1 MRAATIAQLA
11 WYKTPSES
19 TAGLYSC
26 HAVPGLSET
35 QLRDIMHY
43 ATCHKNLQFGWDFA
57 NDMTTNGL
65 PFPAF
70 LEGDDLYVWRAYQ
83 YLLGAEDP
91 IIAGAVALTSAGNT
105 TLRNQIHALL
115 VSEGVDHEFVSSRLS
130 LSLEVVKAYEK
141 LFFNV
146 LDRKADHAFIASI
159 VYPEGRM
166 VEAMEN
172 YLETTGFGDLMM
184 RAGLTNGKDF
194 VLYAGGIGK
203 HPFESLDAAEGA
215 ARMDKQFM
223 IDGCFYALSGWQH
236 QRKNAMPI
244 LNARLS
250 MQASKMGKQET
261 VGEVID
267 ISIGDSLREE
277 IERVSELKATA
288 RAKAKV
294 LELKGEVPANLT
306 NQQGNN

>member
-26 HAVPGLSET
+26 ENIPGLSES
-35 QLRDIMHY
+35 QIRDIMHY
-43 ATCHKNLQFGWDFA
+43 AACHKNLHFGWDFA
-57 NDMTTNGL
+57 TDMAASTL

-83 YLLGAEDP
+83 YLKGAEDP
-91 IIAGAVALTSAGNT
+91 VIAGAVAITSEGNKN
-105 TLRNQIHALL
+105 LRNQIHALL
-115 VSEGVDHEFVSSRLS
+115 VSEDVDHEFVSDRLS
-130 LSLEVVKAYEK
+130 ISLEVVKAYEK

-146 LDRKADHAFIASI
+146 LDRKADHAFIASV
-159 VYPEGRM
+159 VYPDGRM
-166 VEAMEN
+166 VEAMED

-194 VLYAGGIGK
+194 VLYAGGVGK
-203 HPFESLDAAEGA
+203 HPFASLDAAEGA

-236 QRKNAMPI
+236 QRRNAMPI

-250 MQASKMGKQET
+250 MQASKMGNKQEMA
-261 VGEVID
+261 GEVID
-267 ISIGDSLREE
+267 VHLSDTLREE
-277 IERVSELKATA
+277 IEQISTFKAAA
-288 RAKAKV
+288 RAKKAA
-294 LELKGEVPANLT
+294 LALT
-306 NQQGNN
+306 TSLPDNKTTPD

>member
-26 HAVPGLSET
+26 ENIPGLSEA

-43 ATCHKNLQFGWDFA
+43 ASCHKNLHFGWDFA
-57 NDMTTNGL
+57 TDMAESTL

-83 YLLGAEDP
+83 YLKGAEDP
-91 IIAGAVALTSAGNT
+91 VIAGAVAITSEGNKN
-105 TLRNQIHALL
+105 LRNQIHALL
-115 VSEGVDHEFVSSRLS
+115 VSEDVDHEFVSDRLS
-130 LSLEVVKAYEK
+130 ISLEVVKAYEK

-146 LDRKADHAFIASI
+146 LDRKADHAFIASV

-166 VEAMEN
+166 VEAMED

-194 VLYAGGIGK
+194 VLYAGGVGK
-203 HPFESLDAAEGA
+203 HPFAALDAAEGA

-236 QRKNAMPI
+236 QRRNAMPI

-250 MQASKMGKQET
+250 MQASKMGNKQEVT
-261 VGEVID
+261 GEVID
-267 ISIGDSLREE
+267 VHLSDTLREE
-277 IERVSELKATA
+277 IEQISTFKAAA
-288 RAKAKV
+288 RAKKAA
-294 LELKGEVPANLT
+294 LALT
-306 NQQGNN
+306 TSLPDNKTTPD

>member
-26 HAVPGLSET
+26 ENIPGLSES

-43 ATCHKNLQFGWDFA
+43 ATCHKNLHFGWDFA
-57 NDMTTNGL
+57 TDMAASTL

-83 YLLGAEDP
+83 YLKGAEDP
-91 IIAGAVALTSAGNT
+91 VIAGAVAITSEGNKN
-105 TLRNQIHALL
+105 LRNQIHALL
-115 VSEGVDHEFVSSRLS
+115 VSEDVDHEFVSDRLS
-130 LSLEVVKAYEK
+130 ISLEVVKAYEK

-146 LDRKADHAFIASI
+146 LDRKADHAFIASV
-159 VYPEGRM
+159 VYPDGRM
-166 VEAMEN
+166 VEAMED

-203 HPFESLDAAEGA
+203 HPFASLDAAEGA

-236 QRKNAMPI
+236 QRRNAMPI

-250 MQASKMGKQET
+250 MQASKMGNKQE
-261 VGEVID
+261 VAGEVID
-267 ISIGDSLREE
+267 VHLSDTLREE
-277 IERVSELKATA
+277 IEQISTFKAAA
-288 RAKAKV
+288 RAKKAA
-294 LELKGEVPANLT
+294 LALT
-306 NQQGNN
+306 TSLPDNKTTPD

>member
-26 HAVPGLSET
+26 ESIPGLSES

-43 ATCHKNLQFGWDFA
+43 ATCHKNLHFGWDFA
-57 NDMTTNGL
+57 IDMAASTL

-83 YLLGAEDP
+83 YLKGAEDP
-91 IIAGAVALTSAGNT
+91 VIAGAVAITSEGNKN
-105 TLRNQIHALL
+105 LRNQIHALL
-115 VSEGVDHEFVSSRLS
+115 VSEDVDHEFVSDRLS
-130 LSLEVVKAYEK
+130 ISLEVVKAYEK

-146 LDRKADHAFIASI
+146 LDRKADHAFIASV
-159 VYPEGRM
+159 VYPDGRM
-166 VEAMEN
+166 VEAMED

-203 HPFESLDAAEGA
+203 HPFASLDAAEGA

-236 QRKNAMPI
+236 QRRNAMPI

-250 MQASKMGKQET
+250 MQASKMGNKQE
-261 VGEVID
+261 VAGEVID
-267 ISIGDSLREE
+267 VHLSDTLREE
-277 IERVSELKATA
+277 IEQISTFKAAA
-288 RAKAKV
+288 RAKKAA
-294 LELKGEVPANLT
+294 LALT
-306 NQQGNN
+306 TSLPDNKTTPD

>member
-26 HAVPGLSET
+26 ENIPGLSES

-43 ATCHKNLQFGWDFA
+43 ATCHKNLHFGWDFA
-57 NDMTTNGL
+57 TDMAASTL

-83 YLLGAEDP
+83 YLKGAEDP
-91 IIAGAVALTSAGNT
+91 VIAGAVAITSEGNKN
-105 TLRNQIHALL
+105 LRNQIHALL
-115 VSEGVDHEFVSSRLS
+115 VSEDVDHEFVSDRLS
-130 LSLEVVKAYEK
+130 ISLEVVKAYEK

-146 LDRKADHAFIASI
+146 LDRKADHAFIASV
-159 VYPEGRM
+159 VYPDGRM
-166 VEAMEN
+166 VEAMED

-203 HPFESLDAAEGA
+203 HPFASLDAAEGA

-236 QRKNAMPI
+236 QRRNAMPI

-250 MQASKMGKQET
+250 MQASKMGNKQEIS
-261 VGEVID
+261 GEVID
-267 ISIGDSLREE
+267 VHLSDTLREE
-277 IERVSELKATA
+277 IEQISTFKAAA
-288 RAKAKV
+288 RAKKAA
-294 LELKGEVPANLT
+294 LALT
-306 NQQGNN
+306 TSLPDNKTTPD

>member
-26 HAVPGLSET
+26 ENIPGLSES

-57 NDMTTNGL
+57 KDMAESIL

-83 YLLGAEDP
+83 YLKGAEDP
-91 IIAGAVALTSAGNT
+91 VIAGAVAITSEGNKN
-105 TLRNQIHALL
+105 LRNQIHALL
-115 VSEGVDHEFVSSRLS
+115 VSEDVDHEFVSARLS
-130 LSLEVVKAYEK
+130 ISLEVIKAYEK

-146 LDRKADHAFIASI
+146 LDRKADHAFIAGV

-194 VLYAGGIGK
+194 VLYAGGVGK
-203 HPFESLDAAEGA
+203 HPFASLDAAEGA

-236 QRKNAMPI
+236 QRRNAMPI

-250 MQASKMGKQET
+250 MQASKMGNKQEMA
-261 VGEVID
+261 GEVID
-267 ISIGDSLREE
+267 VHLSDTLREE
-277 IERVSELKATA
+277 IEQISTFKAAA
-288 RAKAKV
+288 RAKKAA
-294 LELKGEVPANLT
+294 LALT
-306 NQQGNN
+306 TSLPDNKTTPD

>member
-1 MRAATIAQLA
+1 MRAAIIAQLA

-26 HAVPGLSET
+26 ENIPGLSES

-43 ATCHKNLQFGWDFA
+43 ATCHKNLHFGWDFA
-57 NDMTTNGL
+57 TDMAASTL

-83 YLLGAEDP
+83 YLKGAEDP
-91 IIAGAVALTSAGNT
+91 VIAGAVAITSEGNKN
-105 TLRNQIHALL
+105 LRNQIHALL
-115 VSEGVDHEFVSSRLS
+115 VSEDVDHEFVSDRLS
-130 LSLEVVKAYEK
+130 ISLEVVKAYEK

-146 LDRKADHAFIASI
+146 LDRKADHAFIASV
-159 VYPEGRM
+159 VYPDGRM
-166 VEAMEN
+166 VEAMED

-203 HPFESLDAAEGA
+203 HPFASLDAAEGA

-236 QRKNAMPI
+236 QRRNAMPI

-250 MQASKMGKQET
+250 MQASKMGNKQELA
-261 VGEVID
+261 GEVID
-267 ISIGDSLREE
+267 VHLSDTLREE
-277 IERVSELKATA
+277 IEQISTFKAAA
-288 RAKAKV
+288 RAKKAA
-294 LELKGEVPANLT
+294 LALT
-306 NQQGNN
+306 TSLPDNKTTPD

>member
-1 MRAATIAQLA
+1 MRAETIAQLA

-19 TAGLYSC
+19 TEGLYSC
-26 HAVPGLSET
+26 SQLSGLSEA
-35 QLRDIMHY
+35 QLKDIMHY

-57 NDMTTNGL
+57 QDMATNNL

-91 IIAGAVALTSAGNT
+91 VIAGAVAITSEGNKN
-105 TLRNQIHALL
+105 LRNQIHALL
-115 VSEGVDHEFVSSRLS
+115 VSEDVDHEFVSTRLS
-130 LSLEVVKAYEK
+130 IALDVVKAYEK

-146 LDRKADHAFIASI
+146 LDRKADHAFIAGV

-194 VLYAGGIGK
+194 VLYAGGVGK
-203 HPFESLDAAEGA
+203 HPFAALDAAEGA

-236 QRKNAMPI
+236 QRRNAMPI
-244 LNARLS
+244 FNARLS
-250 MQASKMGKQET
+250 MQASKMGNKQE
-261 VGEVID
+261 VSGEVID
-267 ISIGDSLREE
+267 IHLSDTLREE
-277 IERVSELKATA
+277 IEQVSTFRAAA
-288 RAKAKV
+288 RAKKAA
-294 LELKGEVPANLT
+294 LALTTSLPANT
-306 NQQGNN
+306 TTPD